1 MELEDGTMHKQPVR
15 KWITGLLTA
24 AAVFAA
30 ASSSGPCLA
39 QADEGPDGE
48 FKEKKSEYLPPNPD
62 KDPFRPLIVRERA
75 KRAVDRTSAAPVK
88 KADAAPVKTVVQEI
102 DMNVMM
108 IVGNEERRMAM
119 VEFQGQL
126 KELRKD
132 DNVPGFF
139 KVVEV
144 KDDEVVVYSHKT
156 KRRRAFKIK
165 Q

>member
-1 MELEDGTMHKQPVR
+1 MDSRPVW
-15 KWITGLLTA
+15 KWLAGFFTVAL
-24 AAVFAA
+24 VFVVAL
-30 ASSSGPCLA
+30 SGPCYA

-62 KDPFRPLIVRERA
+62 KDPFKPLIVRERA
-75 KRAVDRTSAAPVK
+75 KPAVDRSANAPMK
-88 KADAAPVKTVVQEI
+88 KAEATAVTEVVQEI
-102 DMNVMM
+102 DMNIMM
-108 IVGNEERRMAM
+108 IVGNEERRLAM
-119 VEFQGQL
+119 VDFQGQL

-156 KRRRAFKIK
+156 KRRRTFKLK